1 MDIGI
6 EKAEL
11 KKTKPLV
18 RICKRVILLIFCF
31 LIFLFFIVLRV
42 QTKYTD
48 KITDGSNLVPPN
60 MAMIFGAG
68 LKAKGQPGDVLEDR
82 IKTAIRL
89 YRDGRVGKFVMSGDN
104 SANHDEV
111 QAMNNYALLSGL
123 PAETIITDDFGVSTF
138 ESCRRV
144 KTVFGLNKII
154 LITQKYHLR
163 RALYICNELGIDA
176 VGVPA
181 EDRGYKDQWKY
192 SLREMA
198 ASGQAWWQVK
208 TRNYA
213 K

>member
-6 EKAEL
+6 EKAEIKKQKPFIRIL
-11 KKTKPLV
+11 KKFVLLLFCSFV
-18 RICKRVILLIFCF
+18 VLILI
-31 LIFLFFIVLRV
+31 ILRV
-42 QTKYTD
+42 QLKYKD
-48 KITDGSNLVPPN
+48 RIIDGTNLTPPN
-60 MAMIFGAG
+60 AAMVFGAG
-68 LKAKGQPGDVLEDR
+68 LKAQGQPGDVLEDR

-104 SANHDEV
+104 SENHNEV
-111 QAMNNYALLSGL
+111 QAMNNYALLNGL
-123 PAETIITDDFGVSTF
+123 PAETIMVDDYGVSTI

-163 RALYICNELGIDA
+163 RALYLCNSLGVDA
-176 VGVPA
+176 VGVAA
-181 EDRGYKDQWKY
+181 EDRGYKDQWKF

-198 ASGQAWWQVK
+198 ASAQAWWQVK
-208 TRNYA
+208 TRNNA

>member
-11 KKTKPLV
+11 KKQKPFI
-18 RICKRVILLIFCF
+18 RIFKWIVLALACCFIVLL
-31 LIFLFFIVLRV
+31 LIVLRV
-42 QTKYTD
+42 QLKYKD
-48 KITDGSNLVPPN
+48 KIIDGTSLTPPN

-123 PAETIITDDFGVSTF
+123 PAETIITDDFGVSTL

-163 RALYICNELGIDA
+163 RALYLCNSLGVDA

-198 ASGQAWWQVK
+198 ASAQAWWQVK
-208 TRNYA
+208 TRNTR
-213 K
+213 